1 MKIEDVIQLG
11 RAEPFVVTGN
21 LRQPLG
27 RHGHLGE
34 FYVQGPGL
42 RAVGEDGVLVSPNCL
57 QTLISLFRELCF
69 IFFAC
74 ALRLC
79 VGHPQRPWTPCG
91 KRCTYSAGGERRM
104 LLIFAPTTSRTRTL
118 RTRSVPHGR
127 AFPTFAKRSDCL
139 PSHALVP
146 VYDASPFPLRGLNT
160 LHLHH
165 PIHSLHYPL
174 STYMLPHPWTMLA
187 LTASVVHQVPCPDA
201 EDVHRRHRH
210 RRGGRRGHVAG

>member
-1 MKIEDVIQLG
+1 MCIFLHKLSDLLCPTI
-11 RAEPFVVTGN
+11 AF
-21 LRQPLG
+21 
-27 RHGHLGE
+27 
-34 FYVQGPGL
+34 
-42 RAVGEDGVLVSPNCL
+42 NCL
-57 QTLISLFRELCF
+57 QTLKQEPHFVSLIIFCLCF
-69 IFFAC
+69 E
-74 ALRLC
+74 LC

-139 PSHALVP
+139 ARPSHALVP
-146 VYDASPFPLRGLNT
+146 VYGASPFPLRGLNT

-187 LTASVVHQVPCPDA
+187 PHSKCGTSSAVP
-201 EDVHRRHRH
+201 
-210 RRGGRRGHVAG
+210 